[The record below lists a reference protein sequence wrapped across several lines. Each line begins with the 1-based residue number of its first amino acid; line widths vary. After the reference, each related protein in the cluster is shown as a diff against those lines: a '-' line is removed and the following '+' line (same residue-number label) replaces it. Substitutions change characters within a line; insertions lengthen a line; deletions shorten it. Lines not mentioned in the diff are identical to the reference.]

1 MSKDYF
7 AAEDTL
13 FTITEEYPETIP
25 IFVSKGFSQM
35 GEESKREK
43 FGKSVPLKN
52 ALFFKK
58 INLETFSE
66 LLIDAIE
73 QKKEGSLLDPE
84 SAIDKSK
91 ADTLKIEGL
100 LPCPVRIPLTESL
113 EGFIGKYKQENNYEI
128 QYELKAASMGLDWL
142 KDILVKE
149 EDEKNLSDLF
159 ISAGFDL
166 FFDEKLMG
174 KFKKRGV
181 FKDFTEF
188 NKLNSLFDNDEIDL
202 KDPKG
207 HYSMISVVPAV
218 FLVNKNELNGRKMP
232 VSWEDIL
239 QPEFEKSVSLPIGD
253 FDLFNAIL
261 LNIYKKYGEDA
272 VAQLGRSLLEDL
284 HPSQMVKSDKKKTNR
299 PAITI
304 MPYFFTKMTKGDGPM
319 VAVWPE
325 DGSIISPIFML
336 SKTEKQEKLKPLV
349 DFFASVEV
357 GEILSHRGL
366 FPSTNPDIDNRIP
379 EGNKFMWIGW
389 DYIYSNDIAA
399 LLSKCENIFN
409 NSVGEK

>member
-1 MSKDYF
+1 MEYYNLN
-7 AAEDTL
+7 DTL
-13 FTITEEYPETIP
+13 YDITEKYPETIP
-25 IFVSKGFSQM
+25 VFVSKGFPQI
-35 GEESKREK
+35 GEEDKREK
-43 FGKSVPLKN
+43 FGKSVTLKN

-58 INLETFSE
+58 INLETFNE

-73 QKKEGSLLDPE
+73 QKRDGSLLDPE
-84 SAIDKSK
+84 STIDKNR

-113 EGFIGKYKQENNYEI
+113 EGFIEEYKKDQDYEI
-128 QYELKAASMGLDWL
+128 QYQLKAASMGLDWL

-174 KFKKRGV
+174 KFKEKGV
-181 FKDFTEF
+181 FKDLTGF
-188 NKLNSLFDNDEIDL
+188 NKLNSMFDNDEIDL

-218 FLVNKNELNGRKMP
+218 FLVNRNELNGREMP
-232 VSWEDIL
+232 RSWEDIL
-239 QPEFEKSVSLPIGD
+239 KPEFENSVSLPIGD

-272 VAQLGRSLLEDL
+272 VSKLGKSLLESL
-284 HPSQMVKSDKKKTNR
+284 HPAEMVKSEKKKTNR
-299 PAITI
+299 PAVTI

-336 SKTEKQEKLKPLV
+336 SKIEKQKKLKPLV

-366 FPSTNPDIDNRIP
+366 FPSTNPEIDNRIP
-379 EGNKFMWIGW
+379 EENKFMWIGW

-409 NSVGEK
+409 NSIGEG

>member
-1 MSKDYF
+1 MEYYNF
-7 AAEDTL
+7 NETL
-13 FTITEEYPETIP
+13 YDITEKYPETIP
-25 IFVSKGFSQM
+25 VFVSKGFPQI

-43 FGKSVPLKN
+43 FGKSITLKN

-73 QKKEGSLLDPE
+73 QKRDRSLIDPE
-84 SAIDKSK
+84 STIDKSK

-113 EGFIGKYKQENNYEI
+113 EDFIDDYKKDNNYEI
-128 QYELKAASMGLDWL
+128 QYKLKAASMGLDWL

-149 EDEKNLSDLF
+149 EDDKNLSDLF

-174 KFKKRGV
+174 KFKERGV
-181 FKDFTEF
+181 FKDLTGF
-188 NKLNSLFDNDEIDL
+188 NKLNPMFDNDEIDL

-218 FLVNKNELNGRKMP
+218 FLVNRNELNGREIPK
-232 VSWEDIL
+232 SWADIL
-239 QPEFEKSVSLPIGD
+239 KPEFEKSVSLPIGD

-272 VAQLGRSLLEDL
+272 VSKLGKSLLESL
-284 HPSQMVKSDKKKTNR
+284 HPSEMVKSAKKKTNR
-299 PAITI
+299 PAVTI

-319 VAVWPE
+319 VAIWPE

-336 SKTEKQEKLKPLV
+336 SKVEKQKKLKPLV
-349 DFFASVEV
+349 DFFASEKV

-366 FPSTNPDIDNRIP
+366 FPSTNPKVDNRIP
-379 EGNKFMWIGW
+379 DENKFMWIGW

-399 LLSKCENIFN
+399 LLSKCEDIFN
-409 NSVGEK
+409 NSIGEE

>member
-1 MSKDYF
+1 MEYYNLN
-7 AAEDTL
+7 DTL
-13 FTITEEYPETIP
+13 YDITEKYPETIP
-25 IFVSKGFSQM
+25 VFVSKGFPQI
-35 GEESKREK
+35 GEEDKREK
-43 FGKSVPLKN
+43 FGKSVTLKN

-58 INLETFSE
+58 INFETFSE
-66 LLIDAIE
+66 LLVDAIE
-73 QKKEGSLLDPE
+73 QKRDGSLLDPE
-84 SAIDKSK
+84 SKIDKSR

-113 EGFIGKYKQENNYEI
+113 EGFIEEYKKDHDYEI
-128 QYELKAASMGLDWL
+128 QYQLKAASMGLDWL

-174 KFKKRGV
+174 KFKEKGV
-181 FKDFTEF
+181 FKDLTGF
-188 NKLNSLFDNDEIDL
+188 NKLNSMFDNDEIDL

-218 FLVNKNELNGRKMP
+218 FLVNRNELNGREMP
-232 VSWEDIL
+232 RSWEDIL
-239 QPEFEKSVSLPIGD
+239 KPEFENSVSLPIGD

-272 VAQLGRSLLEDL
+272 VSKLGKSLLESL
-284 HPSQMVKSDKKKTNR
+284 HPAEMVKSEKKKTNR
-299 PAITI
+299 PAVTI

-336 SKTEKQEKLKPLV
+336 SKIEKQKKLKPLV

-366 FPSTNPDIDNRIP
+366 FPSTNPEIDNRIP
-379 EGNKFMWIGW
+379 EENKFMWIGW

-409 NSVGEK
+409 NSIGEG